1 MVGDLETVPTTGTVQ
16 LSPAPRSLDAL
27 GRNHTL
33 EAALA
38 ELVDNSIDAGARHV
52 LMRFV
57 QREGKLEQLVV
68 VDDGDGMSN
77 VDIDIAMTVGGERA
91 YGDDEIGRFG
101 LGLKAASFS
110 QASVL
115 TVLSRRETGAAVGR
129 RWRLARAKQDFTC
142 EIIDPDY
149 AERALDR
156 DWEMPTGSNGT
167 VVRWDAVK
175 GFPQLASDAENQ
187 RFLQD
192 AFGRIR
198 THLGLIYHR
207 LLNRGALGLYL
218 DVEDIAEGIGQRIEV
233 TPLDPFAYP
242 KTGAAGWPKVLH
254 VDSEPQLELR
264 CHIWPGRSTLEQ
276 FRLDGD
282 LVSRQGF
289 YVYVH
294 DRLIQRG
301 GWSGLVHQDKRLSL
315 ARVELDVSGDVT
327 EVLSIKPEKNGIET
341 GPRFAHLLR
350 SAAAADGT
358 TFEDYLE
365 VARSTL
371 KASNRRQRARQAR
384 IPPGSGF
391 DPLVRRVIEAEIPLK
406 DEDPISIRWAPLPQG
421 CFFNLDRDD
430 STIWLNKRYRN
441 ALLGGRTGSLNDAPT
456 LKVLLYL
463 LFEEIF
469 TGQNIGPRDRDNM
482 ELWQEMLVAAAEVES
497 R

>member
-1 MVGDLETVPTTGTVQ
+1 VDDLDAIPMTGTIQ
-16 LSPAPRSLDAL
+16 LPPAARSLDAL

-57 QREGKLEQLVV
+57 QRDDKLEQLVV

-77 VDIDIAMTVGGERA
+77 ADIDVAMTVGGERA

-101 LGLKAASFS
+101 FGLKAASFS

-115 TVLSRRETGAAVGR
+115 TVLSRRERGPAAGR
-129 RWRLARAKQDFTC
+129 RWRLERAKQDYTC
-142 EIIDPDY
+142 DIIDATY
-149 AERALDR
+149 AEQALDH
-156 DWEMPTGSNGT
+156 DWELPVGSSGT
-167 VVRWDAVK
+167 IVRWDAVK

-207 LLNRGALGLYL
+207 LLSRGAVRLYL
-218 DVEDIAEGIGQRIEV
+218 DVEDETEGLGQRIEV
-233 TPLDPFAYP
+233 MPLDPFAYP
-242 KTGAAGWPKVLH
+242 RTGAAGWPKLLN
-254 VDSEPQLELR
+254 VDSRPTLELR
-264 CHIWPGRSTLEQ
+264 CHIWPGRSILEQ

-289 YVYVH
+289 YVYVN

-301 GWSGLVHQDKRLSL
+301 GWSGLLHQDRQLNL
-315 ARVELDVSGDVT
+315 ARVELDVSGDVA
-327 EVLSIKPEKNGIET
+327 EILSIKPEKNGVET

-350 SAAAADGT
+350 TATADDGT
-358 TFEDYLE
+358 TFQDYVE
-365 VARSTL
+365 AARSTL
-371 KASNRRQRARQAR
+371 TASNRRQRERR
-384 IPPGSGF
+384 KLIPPGTGF
-391 DPLVRRVIEAEIPLK
+391 NPLVRRAIEGEVPLK
-406 DEDPISIRWAPLPQG
+406 DEQPISIRWAPLADD
-421 CFFNLDRDD
+421 CFFDIDRDE
-430 STIWLNKRYRN
+430 STIWLNKRYRS
-441 ALLGGRTGSLNDAPT
+441 ALLGGRAGSLNDAPT
-456 LKVLLYL
+456 IKLLLYL

-469 TGQNIGPRDRDNM
+469 AGQNIGPRDRDNM
-482 ELWQEMLVAAAEVES
+482 DLWQELLIAAAKAES